1 MMKFITKRRMPPP
14 TGTQWVL
21 RVSQY
26 LFFGVGILALGYF
39 GFTLL
44 DARVYQANAERSLAR
59 QIHLQQEHKVSYSKP
74 ALKEGDVLGR
84 IEIPRLGMSIAVL
97 QGTSSRILRLGAGH
111 IEGTA
116 LPGEPGNTGIA
127 GHRDTFFRA
136 LKGIRQNDDIQLQT
150 PTGLFRYKVDWVKV
164 VPPDDIGVL
173 APSSE
178 STLTL
183 VTCYP
188 FYYFGAA
195 PKRFIVHA
203 QRY

>member
-1 MMKFITKRRMPPP
+1 MKFTAKRRMPPP
-14 TGTQWVL
+14 TRTQWVL

-26 LFFGVGILALGYF
+26 LLFGVGILALGYF

-44 DARVYQANAERSLAR
+44 DAWVYQAKAERSLEN

-74 ALKEGDVLGR
+74 ATKEGDVLGR
-84 IEIPRLGMSIAVL
+84 IEIPRLGMSVAVL

-116 LPGEPGNTGIA
+116 LPGETGNTGIA

-136 LKGIRQNDDIQLQT
+136 LKGIRPDDEIQLQT
-150 PTGLFRYKVDWVKV
+150 ATELLRYKVDWVKV
-164 VPPDDIGVL
+164 VAPNDVGVL
-173 APSSE
+173 APSTE

-188 FYYFGAA
+188 FYYIGAA

-203 QRY
+203 QKY

>member
-1 MMKFITKRRMPPP
+1 MKFTAKRRISPP
-14 TGTQWVL
+14 TRTQWVL

-26 LFFGVGILALGYF
+26 LLFGVGILALGYF

-44 DARVYQANAERSLAR
+44 DAWVYQANAERSLEN
-59 QIHLQQEHKVSYSKP
+59 QIRLQQEHKVSYSKP

-84 IEIPRLGMSIAVL
+84 IEIPRLGMSVAVL
-97 QGTSSRILRLGAGH
+97 QGTSARILRLGAGH
-111 IEGTA
+111 IDGTA

-136 LKGIRQNDDIQLQT
+136 LKGIRPDDEIQLQT
-150 PTGLFRYKVDWVKV
+150 ATGLLRYKVDWVKV
-164 VPPDDIGVL
+164 VAPDDVGVL
-173 APSSE
+173 APSTE